1 MDEPRG
7 DPPKPYFRRVGC
19 RRVRRAEQ
27 TLLRLVA
34 VAVLAPLLAACG
46 SDSGPTNYLPR
57 FDSFTK
63 SSLAFG
69 EGSKP
74 AMTSL
79 RPVTAADLITT
90 DGQCAASVGPGPVVA
105 SASPGQQTEE
115 NPAPALIQGGIALQ
129 MTECDVVHRAGAPD
143 RFEFGT
149 TDRGERS
156 VTLTYVNGPRPGI
169 YRFAAG
175 RLDSIERG
183 PEPPAP
189 AKPVKAKKPPA
200 KKPAPA

>member
-1 MDEPRG
+1 
-7 DPPKPYFRRVGC
+7 
-19 RRVRRAEQ
+19 VRRAEQ

-46 SDSGPTNYLPR
+46 SDSGPSNYLPKL
-57 FDSFTK
+57 DSFTK
-63 SSLAFG
+63 TSLAFG
-69 EGSKP
+69 EGSKQGI
-74 AMTSL
+74 SS
-79 RPVTAADLITT
+79 RGPVTAADLITT
-90 DGQCAASVGPGPVVA
+90 EGQCASVGPGPA
-105 SASPGQQTEE
+105 AAAAPPGQDSEG
-115 NPAPALIQGGIALQ
+115 NPPPVLIQGGIALE
-129 MTECDVVHRAGAPD
+129 MTECDVVRRAGAPD

-175 RLDSIERG
+175 RLASIERG

-189 AKPVKAKKPPA
+189 AKPAKAKKPAA
-200 KKPAPA
+200 KKPAPAPA